1 MTKEALKLAL
11 EALEAGD
18 WYINQLEMIVYSVDD
33 DGTHE
38 NRAKVQKAVTAI
50 KEYLAQREPAKY
62 SDYEPDGVHHN
73 KPEHDT
79 VQRLSALVR
88 AQQITIDKLE
98 AQLEQEPFQP
108 DWANFEEG
116 RKVGRAEALED
127 GQKPVGKWIGKKV
140 EWTDNPYKFS
150 QGQPIYTS
158 PPQRKPLT
166 DDARG
171 HLVIEYLGPNALLHK
186 PMSVFDA
193 FHMGID
199 AAEAARDIKENT

>member
-1 MTKEALKLAL
+1 MRAPITDKHL
-11 EALEAGD
+11 
-18 WYINQLEMIVYSVDD
+18 LEMMWERFPEIMQR
-33 DGTHE
+33 GTE
-38 NRAKVQKAVTAI
+38 QP
-50 KEYLAQREPAKY
+50 EQEPAKY

-73 KPEHDT
+73 KPEQDT

-140 EWTDNPYKFS
+140 EWTDNPYKFKL
-150 QGQPIYTS
+150 GQPVYTT

-166 DDARG
+166 DEQIEKACVPLGAAMLSFTEVARA
-171 HLVIEYLGPNALLHK
+171 I
-186 PMSVFDA
+186 
-193 FHMGID
+193 
-199 AAEAARDIKENT
+199 EAAHGIKENT